1 MVFKIS
7 ITVLITVLLLIVFVV
22 GLASTWERQR
32 LKTLIYIIK
41 VALILILLSIPTIIL
56 SCVWE
61 V

>member
-1 MVFKIS
+1 MVFKIFDNSVNYSTLVNCIRCRFS
-7 ITVLITVLLLIVFVV
+7 IHM
-22 GLASTWERQR
+22 GGRR

>member
-22 GLASTWERQR
+22 GLASTWERRR